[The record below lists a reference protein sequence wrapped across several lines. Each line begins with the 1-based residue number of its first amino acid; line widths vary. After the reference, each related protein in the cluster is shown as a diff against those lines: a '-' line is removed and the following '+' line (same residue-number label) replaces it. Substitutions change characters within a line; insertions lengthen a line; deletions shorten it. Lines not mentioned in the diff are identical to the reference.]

1 MKRSMVTGSES
12 WCVWFEGAIHESALP
27 FATRLA
33 ILFSASY
40 TVFAQT
46 DAPVPAAAA
55 GVLLVKLSPP
65 VYPRLA
71 RQARI
76 MGDVRI
82 QLAIRRD
89 GIESSAV
96 VSGHPLLK
104 HAALESAQQ
113 SGFECRGCSD
123 EVNSYSLNYRFGL
136 RDDNACRPVVD
147 KRRVRSL
154 KCLYLWKC
162 GVMLT
167 LHLAATDQYCSRSDS
182 LSESCDDSC
191 VYGVCGNLIF
201 FIDGES
207 DSGAGFLTLLTA
219 HNLSRFRWL
228 SIFHSGCVI

>member
-1 MKRSMVTGSES
+1 VKASASGLGGRSSKSV
-12 WCVWFEGAIHESALP
+12 LP

-33 ILFSASY
+33 ILFFASY
-40 TVFAQT
+40 TGFAQT

-55 GVLLVKLSPP
+55 GVLLVKLSAP

-104 HAALESAQQ
+104 HAALESAQL

-154 KCLYLWKC
+154 KMPIFMQVRCAAD
-162 GVMLT
+162 
-167 LHLAATDQYCSRSDS
+167 LHLAATDQYGSRSDS

-201 FIDGES
+201 
-207 DSGAGFLTLLTA
+207 LLTVRA
-219 HNLSRFRWL
+219 IRERAFSHCSQP
-228 SIFHSGCVI
+228 II

>member
-1 MKRSMVTGSES
+1 VKASASGLGGRSSKSV
-12 WCVWFEGAIHESALP
+12 LP

-33 ILFSASY
+33 ILFFASY
-40 TVFAQT
+40 TGFAQT

-89 GIESSAV
+89 GIESSEV

-113 SGFECRGCSD
+113 SEFECRGCSD
-123 EVNSYSLNYRFGL
+123 EVNSHSLNYTFGL
-136 RDDNACRPVVD
+136 RDDNGCRPVVD

-162 GVMLT
+162 GV
-167 LHLAATDQYCSRSDS
+167 
-182 LSESCDDSC
+182 
-191 VYGVCGNLIF
+191 
-201 FIDGES
+201 
-207 DSGAGFLTLLTA
+207 LLTSTWPQPTNIA
-219 HNLSRFRWL
+219 PEVTRSQNHVTILASTACVETLS
-228 SIFHSGCVI
+228 SY